1 MEIGFSDKFLIRQT
15 HDLTEA
21 KRALEKT
28 IESMQTKDSNPK
40 DAIAANKLPL
50 SLVPSTL
57 IEYASLAF
65 LEGALKYGRFNW
77 RVKGVRV
84 SVYIDALTRHV
95 NKYVNG
101 QWADPKTNVPHLASA
116 IACLGIILDA
126 NQMGMLTDDRPPSL
140 PNHDKWVDDQA
151 GPVEHLKRL
160 FVNHTP
166 HQYTIRDSKG
176 TSNG

>member
-1 MEIGFSDKFLIRQT
+1 MEIDILNTVRNR

-21 KRALEKT
+21 KRALEKHL
-28 IESMQTKDSNPK
+28 ESLPTKDSNPK

-50 SLVPSTL
+50 SLVPSTVT
-57 IEYASLAF
+57 EYAAIAF

-95 NKYVNG
+95 NKYMNG
-101 QWADPKTNVPHLASA
+101 QWADPTTNVPHLASA

-126 NQMGMLTDDRPPSL
+126 NRMGILTDDRPPSL
-140 PNHDKWVDDQA
+140 PHHDKWVDDTTRL
-151 GPVEHLKRL
+151 VDHLKRL
-160 FVNHTP
+160 FEKHTP
-166 HQYTIRDSKG
+166 HQYTILDSKG